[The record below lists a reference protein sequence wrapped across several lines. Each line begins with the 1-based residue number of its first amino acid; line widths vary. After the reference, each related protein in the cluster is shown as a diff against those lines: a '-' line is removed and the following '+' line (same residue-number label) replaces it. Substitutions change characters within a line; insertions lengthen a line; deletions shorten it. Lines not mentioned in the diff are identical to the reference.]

1 MEDNKPEI
9 RWKRALTLSIPRLI
23 MRPFNYMINC
33 AHPDHMLQMVS
44 AVGNRVS
51 RLGGI
56 RVNAASLSYD
66 ELDVTEELDIGD
78 PDEFGCNPE

>member
-1 MEDNKPEI
+1 
-9 RWKRALTLSIPRLI
+9 
-23 MRPFNYMINC
+23 MINC
-33 AHPDHMLQMVS
+33 AHPDHMLQMIS

-51 RLGGI
+51 RFGGI

-78 PDEFGCNPE
+78 PDEFG

>member
-1 MEDNKPEI
+1 MEDDKPEI
-9 RWKRALTLSIPRLI
+9 RWMRALTLLIPRLT

-33 AHPDHMLQMVS
+33 AHPDHMLQMIS

-51 RLGGI
+51 RFGGI

-78 PDEFGCNPE
+78 PDEFGLNPE